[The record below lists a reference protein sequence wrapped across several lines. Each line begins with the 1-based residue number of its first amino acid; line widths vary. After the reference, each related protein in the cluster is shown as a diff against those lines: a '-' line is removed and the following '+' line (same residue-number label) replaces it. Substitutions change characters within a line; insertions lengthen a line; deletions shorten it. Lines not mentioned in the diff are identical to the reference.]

1 MQTDVFTRNPVLHGY
16 WYAVAQLSD
25 VAPGPLSVTVL
36 DNPLS
41 QTPQL
46 LEANA
51 FTMLKQAIE
60 VRLASIEWHSDDTVW
75 YDLLAFS
82 RAGHWLIWLG
92 YPCVR
97 RLQRRF
103 ALASLAAMVRTVGAP
118 SEYP

>member
-60 VRLASIEWHSDDTVW
+60 VRRQASSGTAMTR
-75 YDLLAFS
+75 YGMTCLPS
-82 RAGHWLIWLG
+82 RERATG
-92 YPCVR
+92 
-97 RLQRRF
+97 
-103 ALASLAAMVRTVGAP
+103 
-118 SEYP
+118 